1 MRAERSLREGE
12 RGELAA
18 CGPAAERGVER
29 GLRAAGRG
37 VVRRT
42 LAAARKVSRVRVFHV
57 KHSGPHGR
65 WDARDAMGVRG
76 VRDARGAVVAG
87 GAAGCAVAR
96 RMLAAARKV
105 SRVRVFHVKH
115 SGPHG
120 RWDARDAMGVRAMG
134 ALAAVALSLACV
146 LPGATAWAAEG
157 DGAPGPNEVNPQQM
171 PDSSFIYDTSIADLS
186 SADSYLNNQ
195 TVQVV
200 GEVVGDRINAEFDL
214 ANCWIALQAVD
225 GSNADVP
232 VFMARESSKAID
244 RYGAY
249 GVRGTTLQVRGTFH
263 LTCPEHDG
271 LTDLHADH
279 VSVVKKGEDL
289 REPLDPHRF
298 VPGAAMVLLG
308 AVLIIV
314 FYRLRE
320 SQR

>member
-1 MRAERSLREGE
+1 MGARA
-12 RGELAA
+12 
-18 CGPAAERGVER
+18 V
-29 GLRAAGRG
+29 
-37 VVRRT
+37 
-42 LAAARKVSRVRVFHV
+42 
-57 KHSGPHGR
+57 
-65 WDARDAMGVRG
+65 
-76 VRDARGAVVAG
+76 
-87 GAAGCAVAR
+87 
-96 RMLAAARKV
+96 
-105 SRVRVFHVKH
+105 
-115 SGPHG
+115 
-120 RWDARDAMGVRAMG
+120 G
-134 ALAAVALSLACV
+134 ALAVIALSIACA
-146 LPGATAWAAEG
+146 LPGMPAWAAEG

-200 GEVVGDRINAEFDL
+200 GEVVGDRINAEFDS
-214 ANCWIALQAVD
+214 ANCWIALQAID
-225 GSNADVP
+225 GSNADIP
-232 VFMARESSKAID
+232 VFMTKESSRAID

-289 REPLDPHRF
+289 REPLDPQRF
-298 VPGAAMVLLG
+298 VPGAVMIVLG

>member
-1 MRAERSLREGE
+1 MRAERSLCAGE

-29 GLRAAGRG
+29 GLRAAGRA

-57 KHSGPHGR
+57 KHSRPHGR
-65 WDARDAMGVRG
+65 WDARE
-76 VRDARGAVVAG
+76 
-87 GAAGCAVAR
+87 
-96 RMLAAARKV
+96 
-105 SRVRVFHVKH
+105 
-115 SGPHG
+115 
-120 RWDARDAMGVRAMG
+120 AMGVRAMG

-146 LPGATAWAAEG
+146 LPGTTAWAAEG

-171 PDSSFIYDTSIADLS
+171 PDSSFIYDTSIADLA

-298 VPGAAMVLLG
+298 VPGAVMVLLG
-308 AVLIIV
+308 VVLIIV